1 MAEWSR
7 NRADSSSING
17 GKEFTTN
24 DDLAVNELN
33 AMVNNSFYAVDF
45 VEAMADTPD
54 VSEIDGTGTPSVSL
68 VSNGKFKKFK
78 FSNLRGK
85 QGEQGIQGE
94 KGEKG
99 NVGARFEYDATTK
112 TLNIITE

>member
-1 MAEWSR
+1 MAEWSK

-17 GKEFTTN
+17 GREFTTN

-45 VEAMADTPD
+45 AEALADTPD
-54 VSEIDGTGTPSVSL
+54 ISEIDGNGTPSVSL
-68 VSNGKFKKFK
+68 INNGKFKRFK
-78 FSNLRGK
+78 FSNLRG
-85 QGEQGIQGE
+85 EQGVQGE

-99 NVGARFEYDATTK
+99 DAGVRFEYDAITK